1 MTVDENLHLVA
12 AGLLLRN
19 GRGLLVHRAPTRRW
33 YPDCWDLPGGH
44 VEDGETPAAALRRE
58 LREELAVTAV
68 VNGAPFAQVRGA
80 DLRMDVWIIKQ
91 WDGEPTNTDPD
102 EHDAFAWLNGIEI
115 AGLKLADSRLPALFE
130 AALR

>member
-1 MTVDENLHLVA
+1 VTVDENLHLVA